1 MSMVII
7 KMQQHQMDEM
17 GECIDKGLRAFGRA
31 MSIYEDMKHSGSMG
45 ERNDRDWQT
54 EMGNRYPSD
63 MGSRYP
69 MEMRYPDEMGER
81 RGRDSMGRYT
91 RY

>member
-1 MSMVII
+1 MSMIVI

-17 GECIDKGLRAFGRA
+17 GECIDTGLRAFGRA

-45 ERNDRDWQT
+45 ERYGDRYDRDWHPD
-54 EMGNRYPSD
+54 MGN
-63 MGSRYP
+63 RYP
-69 MEMRYPDEMGER
+69 MEMRDPYMGER